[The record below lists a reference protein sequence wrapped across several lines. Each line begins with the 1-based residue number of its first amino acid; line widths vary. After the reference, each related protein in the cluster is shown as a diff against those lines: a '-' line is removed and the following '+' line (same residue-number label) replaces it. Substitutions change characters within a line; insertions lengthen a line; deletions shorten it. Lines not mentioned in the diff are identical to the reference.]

1 MERWYNVK
9 ETAEVMRC
17 GVDTA
22 RARME
27 QMPDVVNVGTTGR
40 RILMVPESNLD
51 DWFRNHRMTQVKAIT
66 PRARTASRTVKV
78 SSNGKL
84 ARIDRRTGKLAAV

>member
-27 QMPDVVNVGTTGR
+27 QMPDVVNVGTSGR
-40 RILMVPESNLD
+40 RILMVPESNVE
-51 DWFRNHRMTQVKAIT
+51 DWFRNHRMTQVKAIAQKQ
-66 PRARTASRTVKV
+66 RAMSRTVKV
-78 SSNGKL
+78 SSSGKL

>member
-27 QMPDVVNVGTTGR
+27 QMPDVINVGTKGR
-40 RILMVPESNLD
+40 RILMVPESNIE
-51 DWFRNHRMTQVKAIT
+51 DWFRNHRMATVKQILPKRKNVPKVKAG
-66 PRARTASRTVKV
+66 
-78 SSNGKL
+78 SSGKL
-84 ARIDRRTGKLAAV
+84 ARMDRRTGKLVAV